1 MAEVVNVPNKMVI
14 PLPGGA
20 DLIQVAANVNPGM
33 SSWMALTQR
42 CEGLETG
49 FSVFILGVTSASGK
63 IAVSFARQLGAG
75 KIIGL
80 ARNEK
85 QLQALGLDGYVVLKE
100 KVEET
105 DWDSVGKVDVVLDYL
120 YGPPAESFLKS
131 LKPGHKVQY
140 VQIGSLAGEAI
151 AMPSGILRSRDI
163 ALRGSG
169 PGAWSLPTLAKELP
183 GILKA
188 ITATEQQKV
197 RVEKLADVEKVW
209 ADKAGS
215 GRLVFVP

>member
-1 MAEVVNVPNKMVI
+1 MAEVVNVPNKMVF
-14 PLPGGA
+14 PLPQGA

-42 CEGLETG
+42 CEGLESG
-49 FSVFILGVTSASGK
+49 FSVFILGVTSASGR

-85 QLQALGLDGYVVLKE
+85 QLQTLGLDGFVVLKD

-105 DWDSVGKVDVVLDYL
+105 DWESVGKVDVVLDYL
-120 YGPPAESFLKS
+120 YGSPAESFLKS
-131 LKPGHKVQY
+131 LKPGNKVQY
-140 VQIGSLAGEAI
+140 VQIGSLAGEV
-151 AMPSGILRSRDI
+151 MVLPSGALRSNDV

-169 PGAWSLPTLAKELP
+169 PGAWNLPALAKELP

-188 ITATEQQKV
+188 ITATEKQKV
-197 RVEKLADVEKVW
+197 RVEKLAVVEKVW
-209 ADKAGS
+209 VEHVGS
-215 GRLVFVP
+215 EKLVFVL